1 MKRAV
6 FPIALAT
13 ALAAT
18 AASAEPERRTLAELI
33 QIAQKRSRHVAVAKA
48 DREVRYSQKAEAL
61 WSLAPSLDITGGI
74 GPSIDIRC
82 QPTLADEYLQAND
95 PKFKAQYAGTNIG
108 TRDCVSTTIPQG
120 NLPFSSANV
129 DIIRYIN
136 GAAFQGDLRL
146 TMPIFTF
153 GKIKAA
159 NTAADY
165 GIAYADA
172 QIEGAQAETEL
183 WVARAYWALKGARAA
198 VATITDI
205 RDRLRPW
212 VERIEQDLEAPKP
225 KYTLADLRRGQIG
238 LQQIELLLDDQER
251 NERTARDGL
260 AILVGPGIDTD
271 EAELEPVEIVEHPLE
286 HYTGGGHLQRP
297 EARAYEQ
304 GVTAFHWLSRFSLT
318 QMLPDL
324 AIVGTLGG
332 RTTTSSV
339 EDSQSFYQ
347 SHTNYWYAGLA
358 LALRGHFDLAQV
370 ARYQHA
376 RADAAVIAAQRDLAV
391 AGFTLEIAQSFND
404 LRESR
409 RRIEITDKAQRL
421 ARGWFNSLDGNLE
434 GATPFELIDSARN
447 YFDMRLRYIQAI
459 YDTNVNVARLRRA
472 SGMEVA
478 R

>member
-1 MKRAV
+1 
-6 FPIALAT
+6 
-13 ALAAT
+13 
-18 AASAEPERRTLAELI
+18 
-33 QIAQKRSRHVAVAKA
+33 
-48 DREVRYSQKAEAL
+48 
-61 WSLAPSLDITGGI
+61 
-74 GPSIDIRC
+74 
-82 QPTLADEYLQAND
+82 
-95 PKFKAQYAGTNIG
+95 
-108 TRDCVSTTIPQG
+108 
-120 NLPFSSANV
+120 
-129 DIIRYIN
+129 
-136 GAAFQGDLRL
+136 
-146 TMPIFTF
+146 
-153 GKIKAA
+153 
-159 NTAADY
+159 
-165 GIAYADA
+165 
-172 QIEGAQAETEL
+172 
-183 WVARAYWALKGARAA
+183 
-198 VATITDI
+198 VATIRDI

-251 NERTARDGL
+251 NEATASHGL
-260 AILVGPGIDTD
+260 ELLVGKGIDVD
-271 EAELEPVEIVEHPLE
+271 EAELEAVEIVEHPLE
-286 HYTGGGHLQRP
+286 YYTDGALVHRP
-297 EARAYEQ
+297 EARAYDE
-304 GVTAFHWLSRFSLT
+304 GVQAFHWLSRFSFA

-324 AIVGTLGG
+324 AIVLTLGG

-339 EDSQSFYQ
+339 DDSQSFYQ
-347 SHTNYWYAGLA
+347 SHTNYWYAGGA

-376 RADAAVIAAQRDLAV
+376 RADMAMIAAQRDLAL
-391 AGFTLEIAQSFND
+391 AGFSLEIAQSFND

-421 ARGWFNSLDGNLE
+421 ARGWFNSLEGNLE